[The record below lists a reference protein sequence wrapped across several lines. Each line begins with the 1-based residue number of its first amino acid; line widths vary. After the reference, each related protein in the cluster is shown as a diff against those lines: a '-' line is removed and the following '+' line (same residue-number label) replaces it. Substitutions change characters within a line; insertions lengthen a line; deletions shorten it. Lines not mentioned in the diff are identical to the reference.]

1 MNENEINV
9 LLDHFVGGLDSAES
23 ASVTE
28 KINTLPLWSKT
39 YKQVTH
45 VFGSLNALK
54 EQDSQEPVPEGLAKR
69 TFQSILEQQNIQR
82 ESSQFLPK
90 KSSETE
96 QSVSTGRSKRY
107 YSVKPSFFALSAC
120 TGFLLVFVLASV
132 TYNYRHSTTNTN
144 SIAADNAAVHNSY
157 NNSFDFAVTGSSQP
171 SSPLFTCSNSS
182 EPSMAIPFS
191 NNNFAVNSS
200 EQLVDLS
207 PSAGY
212 SASEPYEHTV
222 KMACPDDFVV
232 LASQPEGRPII
243 LVPQPHFPGE
253 LKRIQD
259 VVNTPNVNIVTP
271 VNYQ

>member
-1 MNENEINV
+1 MNENDINV

-54 EQDSQEPVPEGLAKR
+54 EQDNQQPVPEGLAKR
-69 TFQSILEQQNIQR
+69 TYQLILEQQNIQR

-90 KSSETE
+90 KSSESE
-96 QSVSTGRSKRY
+96 QTVNTGRSKRY
-107 YSVKPSFFALSAC
+107 LSVKPSFFALSAC

-132 TYNYRHSTTNTN
+132 TYNYRHSTTNPNT
-144 SIAADNAAVHNSY
+144 IAADNAAAGNLY
-157 NNSFDFAVTGSSQP
+157 NNSFDFALTGSSQP
-171 SSPLFTCSNSS
+171 SSPLFTCSNSDAA
-182 EPSMAIPFS
+182 MAIPFS

-207 PSAGY
+207 PSAGTA
-212 SASEPYEHTV
+212 ASEPYEHTV
-222 KMACPDDFVV
+222 KMACPDNFVV

-243 LVPQPHFPGE
+243 LVQPPHFPGE
-253 LKRIQD
+253 LRKIQD

-271 VNYQ
+271 VNYQK